1 MFSGGQCMYHGKSYK
16 TGESF
21 PSMDKC
27 NTCSCGDDGSII
39 CTEMACLLNG
49 NRGNVPL
56 SGKYV

>member
-1 MFSGGQCMYHGKSYK
+1 MYHGKSYK

-27 NTCSCGDDGSII
+27 NTCSCGDDGSIR